1 MKHLTLILTLFFST
15 LMFASPAYAD
25 WVEVA
30 KGVDGDTFYVDFD
43 RMRTNGSYVY
53 YWQLSDFLEP
63 INYGV
68 LSDKTYKQGDC
79 EMFRYKNLSYSFYK
93 TPMGEG
99 VIFLSDSNP
108 NPEWVYPP
116 PNSVAEIIL
125 KGVCEVAAIRD
136 L

>member
-15 LMFASPAYAD
+15 LMIASPAYAD
-25 WVEVA
+25 WEEM
-30 KGVDGDTFYVDFD
+30 GENENGTTFYVDFD

-116 PNSVAEIIL
+116 LNSVYEYIL
-125 KGVCEVAAIRD
+125 KKVCEYTEN

>member
-99 VIFLSDSNP
+99 SGDTFSPP
-108 NPEWVYPP
+108 NPEWTYPS
-116 PNSVAEIIL
+116 PNSAGEVIL
-125 KGVCEVAAIRD
+125 KEVCRRAG